1 MSEPPLF
8 PKMPHTPRPSLVPGK
23 PALPHKKHN
32 NVSSKSRDLREDR
45 AEREIKTSH
54 NPQTFPHG
62 K

>member
-1 MSEPPLF
+1 
-8 PKMPHTPRPSLVPGK
+8 MPHTPRPSLVPGK